1 MGDLSAGDLPPSLD
15 LEETSET
22 HNEWPDIP
30 SAERIDLV
38 LRWLRKVEAATGM
51 KAATYTRKG

>member
-15 LEETSET
+15 LGETSET
-22 HNEWPDIP
+22 QNEWPDIP

-38 LRWLRKVEAATGM
+38 LRWVRKVESVTGM
-51 KAATYTRKG
+51 KAVTYTRKG